1 MGAIDVGIPDHRVDI
16 VVVGTL
22 LLWSHAQEFQSFL
35 RLLQTRSRRIW
46 ADVFILQIAYPLL
59 QRVSGQL
66 VELIDA
72 DDVIFWK
79 YVFWRHDPQVFPLML
94 RQTEHI
100 TIVNTSQRGLSVI
113 EIIGALAELEIEDV
127 DAEHLFDVF
136 IVHPASH
143 VLRDGL
149 GHPIEHALQ
158 IVDLAYLLDFNQ
170 DDLALGVPGLDIDAV
185 VLVIA

>member
-1 MGAIDVGIPDHRVDI
+1 M
-16 VVVGTL
+16 VVGTL

-79 YVFWRHDPQVFPLML
+79 YVFGRHDPQVFPLML

-100 TIVNTSQRGLSVI
+100 AIVNTSKRGLSVI
-113 EIIGALAELEIEDV
+113 EIIGALAELEI
-127 DAEHLFDVF
+127 
-136 IVHPASH
+136 
-143 VLRDGL
+143 
-149 GHPIEHALQ
+149 
-158 IVDLAYLLDFNQ
+158 
-170 DDLALGVPGLDIDAV
+170 
-185 VLVIA
+185 